1 MSMRRRASLRFVV
14 LAGAAA
20 LVAGGQGVTAS
31 AAAAVFAAGEM
42 QATVQITP
50 PGIPPATA
58 TQCAPDTFTFSGG
71 GQVASVLIG
80 AVGTYVGPI
89 TFSGSGSSPCT
100 DVLRDTFAPITV
112 TVGPNSN
119 FSGGVSCP
127 LLTGSL
133 VRITSVVEI
142 TVAGTCTL
150 NGDPYNSVFISTGAF
165 VPGCD
170 QTTISGVVLPDCE
183 QGVTRPVT
191 SGTYTGAFTLAA

>member
-14 LAGAAA
+14 LAGAAT
-20 LVAGGQGVTAS
+20 LLAGGQGVTAS

-42 QATVQITP
+42 QATVQIAP

-58 TQCAPDTFTFSGG
+58 MQCAPDTFSFSGG
-71 GQVASVLIG
+71 GQVASVLVG
-80 AVGTYVGPI
+80 AVGTYIGPI

-100 DVLRDTFAPITV
+100 DVLRDTFATITV

-119 FSGGVSCP
+119 FSGDVSCP
-127 LLTGSL
+127 ALTGSL
-133 VRITSVVEI
+133 VRVTSVVEI

-150 NGDPYNSVFISTGAF
+150 NGDAYNSVFISTGVF
-165 VPGCD
+165 M
-170 QTTISGVVLPDCE
+170 PDGQ
-183 QGVTRPVT
+183 QGVITPVT